1 MRKLFSAKTNRL
13 LDFVIWSEVS
23 FLILSTQISKNK
35 KKNFKIFSG
44 ISKKFSRKKGEK
56 RGNFK
61 KDCKKTHKKSVSK
74 GLIDMYLN
82 HIVDTDDSFSKKM
95 KKY

>member
-1 MRKLFSAKTNRL
+1 MFFQEVNCKKVKSF
-13 LDFVIWSEVS
+13 DFTHAD
-23 FLILSTQISKNK
+23 FK
-35 KKNFKIFSG
+35 KQKGNFKKILENF
-44 ISKKFSRKKGEK
+44 KKFFLKKREK

-61 KDCKKTHKKSVSK
+61 KDCKKIHKKSVSK

-82 HIVDTDDSFSKKM
+82 HIVDMDDSFSKKM